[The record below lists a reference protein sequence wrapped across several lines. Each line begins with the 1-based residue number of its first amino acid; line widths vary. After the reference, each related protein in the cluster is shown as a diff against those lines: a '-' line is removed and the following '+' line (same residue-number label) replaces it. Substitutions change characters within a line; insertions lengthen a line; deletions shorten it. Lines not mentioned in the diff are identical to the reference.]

1 MDNKILANAIRA
13 LSMDAVQHANC
24 GHPGAPM
31 GMADI
36 AQVLWTKHLNHNPED
51 PAWLNRDRFVL
62 SNGHASMLMY
72 ALLHLTGYDLDIED
86 IRNFRRLHSKTP
98 GHPEVHVTPGVET
111 TTGPLGQGLANAVG
125 MALAEKMLAAR
136 FNRAGDE
143 IIDHF
148 TYVFAGDGCMMEGI
162 SHEVCSLAGT
172 LELAGLIVFYDNNGI
187 SIDGEVNRWLTEDI
201 PQRFAAYGWQVI
213 SEVDGHD
220 TEAIDRAIEQAK
232 SNLNQPTLIDCKTV
246 IGFGSPNKAGSADAH
261 GAALGEQEVEL
272 TRANIGWH
280 HAPFEIPEPVYQ
292 AWNAR
297 AAGRQKQQAWQ
308 RQFSAYRAKY
318 PQLAEEL
325 IRRSKGALPQNW
337 PDVCQQ
343 ALQDINSKEQ
353 SLATRRASQ
362 MALQAL
368 APALPE
374 LTGGS
379 ADLTPSNNTF
389 WSGCKDVTGADASGN
404 YIRYGVREFGMS
416 AIMNGMALYG
426 GFIPY
431 SGTFLAFSD
440 YARNAVRMAA
450 LMNAHSLF
458 VYTHDS
464 IGLGEDGPT
473 HQAVEHMAG
482 LRSIPNLTVWRPCD
496 SVESLVA
503 WQSSIEARRPA
514 ALVFSRQNTAFVKR
528 SREQLAL
535 ISKGAYVLFE
545 SRHSVQIIIIAT
557 GSEVALCLAAARRL
571 DTQNIGV
578 RLISMPCAEVFE
590 RQPQSY
596 KESVLPAAVR
606 VRLAVEAGVSDYWRK
621 YVGLD
626 GDIIGVDRFGASA
639 PGEVLMQ
646 HFGFTVENVIQR
658 ARALL

>member
-1 MDNKILANAIRA
+1 
-13 LSMDAVQHANC
+13 
-24 GHPGAPM
+24 M

-36 AQVLWTKHLNHNPED
+36 AQVLWTKHLKHNPED

-62 SNGHASMLMY
+62 SNGHASMLIY
-72 ALLHLTGYDLDIED
+72 ALLHLTGYDLDIEE
-86 IRNFRRLHSKTP
+86 IRNFRQLHSKTP
-98 GHPEVHVTPGVET
+98 GHPEVHIAPGIET

-125 MALAEKMLAAR
+125 MALAEKMLAAQ
-136 FNRAGDE
+136 FNRAGDK

-172 LELAGLIVFYDNNGI
+172 LELARLIVFYDNNGI
-187 SIDGEVNRWLTEDI
+187 SIDGEVNRWLTENI

-220 TEAIDRAIEQAK
+220 AKAIDRAIEQAK

-272 TRANIGWH
+272 TRTNIGWH
-280 HAPFEIPEPVYQ
+280 HAPFEIPESVYQ

-297 AAGRQKQQAWQ
+297 AAGRQKQQFWQ
-308 RQFSAYRAKY
+308 QQFSAYRVKY
-318 PQLAEEL
+318 PQLAQEL
-325 IRRSKGALPQNW
+325 IRRSEGALPQNW
-337 PDVCQQ
+337 PGVCQQ
-343 ALQDINSKEQ
+343 ALQDINSKAP
-353 SLATRRASQ
+353 SVATRKASQ
-362 MALQAL
+362 IALQAL
-368 APALPE
+368 GPALPE
-374 LTGGS
+374 LIGGS

-389 WSGCKDVTGADASGN
+389 WSGCKDVTGEDASGN

-431 SGTFLAFSD
+431 SGTFLTFSD

-473 HQAVEHMAG
+473 HQAVEHIAS
-482 LRSIPNLTVWRPCD
+482 LRSIPNLNVWRPCD
-496 SVESLVA
+496 SVESLIA
-503 WQSSIEARRPA
+503 WQNSIEVKSPA
-514 ALVFSRQNTAFVKR
+514 ALVFSRQNVAFVKR
-528 SREQLAL
+528 TQEQLKL
-535 ISKGAYVLFE
+535 ISKGAYILFE
-545 SRHSVQIIIIAT
+545 SRYPTQIIIIAT

-590 RQPQSY
+590 RQHQGY
-596 KESVLPAAVR
+596 KESILPAAIR
-606 VRLAVEAGVSDYWRK
+606 LRLAVEAGVSDYWRK

-626 GDIIGVDRFGASA
+626 GDIIGVDQFGASA

-646 HFGFTVENVIQR
+646 HFGFTVENIIQR
-658 ARALL
+658 AQALL